1 MIRSLYQK
9 SKNCSRWNS
18 ERNKEIQALMYLM
31 RTATEDNDYISSL
44 SSGGLW
50 SPHSWLVSVIE
61 ASHEI
66 VFMKH
71 TSKDRTIRLPVNI
84 MVDEVL
90 ASSHVKS
97 LWYNIVENCDIKI
110 SKECQSLCLEN
121 IVKLYLTVRSFS
133 FAKDFVN
140 KYKLIEGAQRKKAL
154 RKELKKAG
162 EVM

>member
-1 MIRSLYQK
+1 MSLSPQEHGPMTYLAGYVIRSLYQK

-18 ERNKEIQALMYLM
+18 ERNKEIQALMYSM

-44 SSGGLW
+44 SRDGLW

-61 ASHEI
+61 ARSILYCSEI
-66 VFMKH
+66 VFRKH
-71 TSKDRTIRLPVNI
+71 TSKDRTIRLPVNK

-97 LWYNIVENCDIKI
+97 LRCNIVANCDIKI

-121 IVKLYLTVRSFS
+121 IVKLYLTVR
-133 FAKDFVN
+133 DFLLE
-140 KYKLIEGAQRKKAL
+140 KIL
-154 RKELKKAG
+154 
-162 EVM
+162 